1 MAKTFL
7 KQEPKKEPVVGS
19 SILSS
24 LLVDDD
30 EQETVKAETEE
41 NEGSQQ
47 VTPALLIREDKK
59 EVTKVQATKPERRP
73 VPKKPEVVKEI
84 QSERVDKR
92 KVEDKKVV
100 FTNSIRGTLKN
111 DIDKLLPEY
120 RRKVDIDYNLA
131 QLLEDAIV
139 AQLEKMK
146 SKI

>member
-47 VTPALLIREDKK
+47 VTLVIREDKK